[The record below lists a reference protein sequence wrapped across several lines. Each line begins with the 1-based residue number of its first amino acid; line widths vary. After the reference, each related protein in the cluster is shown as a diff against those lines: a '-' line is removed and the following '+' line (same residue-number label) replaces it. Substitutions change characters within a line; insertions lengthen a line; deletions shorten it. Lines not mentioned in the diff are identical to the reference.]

1 MHTER
6 EDTDLGKK

>member
-6 EDTDLGKK
+6 E